1 MNLNV
6 GTRACLVLFAALLAF
21 AACASPVSAAWV
33 YKGQYTDTSGDSYGD
48 YVIVIQ
54 QTTKYWYDADQD
66 LWKEEITAVGEAKYY
81 NNLFDTWQ
89 PAWGSYGV
97 YGYEEGYFTVWSQY
111 GDESVTYTSPI
122 VEKKQMYGSGT
133 IYSGIRYTET
143 NGDGDVG
150 GDYVAV
156 GVAGSVT
163 SSVGAQCWTSCG
175 TY

>member
-1 MNLNV
+1 MNLKI
-6 GTRACLVLFAALLAF
+6 GTRVSLVLLVLLAF

-33 YKGQYTDTSGDSYGD
+33 YKGEATDTSADSYGD
-48 YVIVIQ
+48 YRVMVQ

-66 LWKEEITAVGEAKYY
+66 LWKEEITAVGDAGYY
-81 NNLFDTWQ
+81 NNLFETWV

-111 GDESVTYTSPI
+111 GDESVVYTSPI
-122 VEKKQMYGSGT
+122 VQNYQMYGYGT
-133 IYSGIRYTET
+133 IYSATRYTET
-143 NGDGDVG
+143 NGDGDAG

-163 SSVGAQCWTSCG
+163 SSAGAQCWTSRG